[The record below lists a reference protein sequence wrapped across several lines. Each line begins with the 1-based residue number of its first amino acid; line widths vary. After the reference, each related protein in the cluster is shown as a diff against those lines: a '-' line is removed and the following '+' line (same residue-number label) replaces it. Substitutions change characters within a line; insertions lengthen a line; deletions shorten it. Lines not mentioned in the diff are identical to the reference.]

1 MFEPIQFEYLL
12 RLFAAAVCGAVI
24 GFERKNRSK
33 EAGIRTHCLVAIG
46 AALMMIVSKYA
57 FFDVIKPGFK
67 YAENIKLDPSRVAS
81 NIANG
86 IGFLGAGMIF
96 IQKRTITGLTTAAG
110 IWATSG
116 IGMAIGGGMYFIGIC
131 TSVIVLLMQ
140 IFLHRGYK
148 WLEMP
153 VHRVV
158 SVKNVDKDGFNEDF
172 CARCE
177 KMGVSVN
184 LSSASKNPDA
194 DTKNYVYKMELSPK
208 VDEEEILKLIPYECS
223 IKFD

>member
-1 MFEPIQFEYLL
+1 MFEPAQFEYLL
-12 RLFAAAVCGAVI
+12 RLFVAAICGAVI

-33 EAGIRTHCLVAIG
+33 EAGIRTHCLVAMG

-57 FFDVIKPGFK
+57 FFDLIEPDFRF
-67 YAENIKLDPSRVAS
+67 AESIKLDPSRVAS

-96 IQKRTITGLTTAAG
+96 VQKRTITGLTTAAG
-110 IWATSG
+110 IWTTSG

-131 TSVIVLLMQ
+131 ASVIVLLMQ

-148 WLEMP
+148 WLEAP

-158 SVKNVDKDGFNEDF
+158 NVKNVDEDGFNENF
-172 CARCE
+172 CAQCE
-177 KMGVSVN
+177 KMGISVS
-184 LSSASKNPDA
+184 LRSTEKNPDT
-194 DTKNYVYKMELSPK
+194 DTKNYMYKMELPSK
-208 VDEEEILKLIPYECS
+208 VDDEGILKLIPYECS
-223 IKFD
+223 IKLG